1 MFKNKDWYILVKILV
16 DYSTNVRI
24 YDPAFSKGSE
34 FR

>member
-1 MFKNKDWYILVKILV
+1 MFKNKAWYVVVKILV

-24 YDPAFSKGSE
+24 YDTAFSKGSE